1 MVYFN
6 SFRYKFCKLFKVRKS
21 SMLLIEAK
29 KTRQTGISDVLLEN
43 YRSLFSKFSLNQ
55 TKCDKHETCDA
66 YHLLMTSW
74 YQPHGLHEAHLVH
87 KFVYINIINLSIL
100 GYAAKTIV
108 YAK

>member
-1 MVYFN
+1 
-6 SFRYKFCKLFKVRKS
+6 
-21 SMLLIEAK
+21 MLLIEAK
-29 KTRQTGISDVLLEN
+29 KKRQTGIPDVLLEN

>member
-1 MVYFN
+1 
-6 SFRYKFCKLFKVRKS
+6 
-21 SMLLIEAK
+21 MLLIEAK
-29 KTRQTGISDVLLEN
+29 KKRQTGIPDVLLEN

-55 TKCDKHETCDA
+55 TICDKLETCDA

-100 GYAAKTIV
+100 DYAAKTIV

>member
-1 MVYFN
+1 MFYW
-6 SFRYKFCKLFKVRKS
+6 R
-21 SMLLIEAK
+21 ITEA
-29 KTRQTGISDVLLEN
+29 
-43 YRSLFSKFSLNQ
+43 YSLNFHSLNQ
-55 TKCDKHETCDA
+55 TKCDKLETCDA